1 MTDAL
6 KVGDIRN
13 DARALFVLK
22 NRKKELLQCE
32 LQKDHVTSGRA
43 AEVTSSTNKHQKHH
57 SDELRADL

>member
-43 AEVTSSTNKHQKHH
+43 AEVTSSTNKHQKHQ
-57 SDELRADL
+57 